1 MLMML
6 LLLMLLL
13 LLLLLPL
20 YRPPGG
26 GAHLPTDPVEE
37 VCGGAD
43 LVDLGRGL
51 ELVAGQRHWCG
62 ELRGVGGGAGEV
74 ARVGE
79 LE

>member
-1 MLMML
+1 M
-6 LLLMLLL
+6 LL

-26 GAHLPTDPVEE
+26 GAHLSADPVEE

-43 LVDLGRGL
+43 LGDLGRGL
-51 ELVAGQRHWCG
+51 ELVARQRHWGG

-79 LE
+79 LQ